1 MILKYTATVFLAAVL
16 AVTTAVGI
24 SAIEPE
30 RAEAAGNTV
39 KSCAG
44 KNITLKAEEYR
55 SLQLHNRE
63 RRERGLGRLCIHP
76 QLQRAARAHS
86 TDMVQRDYFSHN
98 TRGRSETYDARLKR
112 YGYTIKGYSY
122 RTTGENIGG
131 GTGDFGTP
139 DGIFNASWM
148 KSKDHRPN
156 ILNKRF
162 REVGI
167 GVTRGTFKGASNYTM
182 YTVDFGARRK

>member
-1 MILKYTATVFLAAVL
+1 MILKYTATVFLAAAL
-16 AVTTAVGI
+16 AAMTAVGI
-24 SAIEPE
+24 SAVEPE

-39 KSCAG
+39 KSCTG

-63 RRERGLGRLCIHP
+63 RRERGLTRLCVHP
-76 QLQRAARAHS
+76 QLQKAARAHS
-86 TDMVQRDYFSHN
+86 VDMIQRDYFTHN
-98 TRGRSETYDARLKR
+98 TKGRSETYDARLKR

-122 RTTGENIGG
+122 RTTGENLGY
-131 GTGDFGTP
+131 GTGDFGKP
-139 DGIFNASWM
+139 EGIFRAWM

-167 GVTRGTFKGASNYTM
+167 GVAKGTFRGKTGTTM